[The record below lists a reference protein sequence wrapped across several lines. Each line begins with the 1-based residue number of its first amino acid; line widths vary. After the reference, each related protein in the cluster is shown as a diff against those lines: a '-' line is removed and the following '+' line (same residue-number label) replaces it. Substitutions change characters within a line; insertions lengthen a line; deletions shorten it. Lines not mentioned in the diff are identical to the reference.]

1 MVRVYQ
7 DFDENCRAMWGKWFG
22 TLSRDGHVIMNAGPF
37 NSEQEC
43 RAWLGDVSDRAHIDR
58 KRRIIDAIERR

>member
-1 MVRVYQ
+1 
-7 DFDENCRAMWGKWFG
+7 
-22 TLSRDGHVIMNAGPF
+22 MNAGPF